1 MALYHRATI
10 SPTKEE
16 LIAAWAPTQSW
27 GPPAD
32 VPSEV
37 IGSYRFDDPEGRV
50 GMEIHLVDAAGLVF
64 QVPLTYR
71 DEPLA
76 GAEAALITEMEHSA
90 LGTRWVYDGL
100 RDPRLVLMLAAVAMT
115 GQGEAL
121 GMVVYDDRWYVAPS
135 KVRIGRRMDP
145 RARARS
151 TASSSSPTRPP
162 ASVLRNDRFDLTVFR
177 RPAAGPRPAIGL
189 TASWDGRPD
198 SVVLA
203 EVQESVR
210 ARFAD
215 PTGPRSGRAAEV
227 APTLRGLVVG
237 REERLEAQ
245 LLGGDVDRRPDRRDD
260 REPAQAWRRRSG
272 TGRR

>member
-1 MALYHRATI
+1 MLLTRSTVTSMALYHRATI

-16 LIAAWAPTQSW
+16 LIAAWAPTQPW

-135 KVRIGRRMDP
+135 KVRIAGGGWTLERVPLDGFELESDE
-145 RARARS
+145 AA
-151 TASSSSPTRPP
+151 

-203 EVQESVR
+203 EVQER
-210 ARFAD
+210 
-215 PTGPRSGRAAEV
+215 PR
-227 APTLRGLVVG
+227 
-237 REERLEAQ
+237 
-245 LLGGDVDRRPDRRDD
+245 
-260 REPAQAWRRRSG
+260 
-272 TGRR
+272 